1 MRTQKATTLIKSSGG
16 DGKKIGFFESKRN
29 KKSSRDNLN
38 EKSDFERNTETP
50 TNEGRTFVTEQ
61 SKFFKK
67 GRKAARAWWKKEFYL
82 LPFISSGCCF
92 FSAQERE
99 RKSARAPVLVKA
111 CFGRWKVS
119 SLVSHS
125 YSHSRGRKRE
135 RDRAWCAR
143 IFLRER
149 RGAFLFR
156 FLFSRKTTYQV
167 G

>member
-1 MRTQKATTLIKSSGG
+1 MRTQIG
-16 DGKKIGFFESKRN
+16 DDFDKEFWRRWRKNGIFESKRN

-92 FSAQERE
+92 FSAQIFLS
-99 RKSARAPVLVKA
+99 KSARAPVLVKA
-111 CFGRWKVS
+111 CFW
-119 SLVSHS
+119 SLESI
-125 YSHSRGRKRE
+125 
-135 RDRAWCAR
+135 
-143 IFLRER
+143 IFGISLLL
-149 RGAFLFR
+149 AL
-156 FLFSRKTTYQV
+156 SWS
-167 G
+167 